1 MAKKIYTAEENAV
14 LLTAWNH
21 WKEVC
26 WIRGLGQSREEGVV
40 GTPEEADRLAK
51 LVHSAFKRKLN
62 PYLHLLGD
70 EKSFYGEFA
79 EVDTAMVFDLA
90 LFEYEKS
97 TRYVRGHWGE
107 EGFERKKKAWKNSV
121 WKLISE
127 SNDPPLKIIHGKLL
141 GPDGVINQV
150 VEDWLMTTYS
160 CRMVKDSQSGRVLHF
175 HQSLDGKDDN
185 GRQTDIPDAEVFA
198 GELGLK
204 MGRKDGFVEMEFQ
217 AQEDGE
223 ISPPLSAWD
232 DEEVE
237 KTMNEVPQEQVE
249 ALPSSWRNQLIK
261 LLTPRLLCVLCAS
274 LHNVKIEDEPAVLRA
289 LGVSRSSVQKD
300 FYERLPQ
307 LIKKMDVEFQES
319 LRFDELTRRAL
330 KMWLKNKIKLEMAGR
345 LLLSCIRALEKC
357 ADSERV

>member
-223 ISPPLSAWD
+223 VLEVPPARD

-237 KTMNEVPQEQVE
+237 RTVNEASQEQVKG
-249 ALPSSWRNQLIK
+249 LPKVWRNELVQ
-261 LLTPRLLCVLCAS
+261 LLTPRLSCVLCAS
-274 LHNVKIEDEPAVLRA
+274 LYNVKIEDEPAILRA
-289 LGVSRSSVQKD
+289 LGIGRSSAQKD
-300 FYERLPQ
+300 YYERLP
-307 LIKKMDVEFQES
+307 LLMKRMSAEFLES
-319 LRFDELTRRAL
+319 FRLDESTRCAL
-330 KMWLKNKIKLEMAGR
+330 KIWLKNKIKLEMAGR
-345 LLLSCIRALEKC
+345 LLLSRIRALEKC
-357 ADSERV
+357 ADSERI